1 MASRFLSGKCTP
13 WLLAL
18 ALWLPC
24 ASTVFAQAC
33 TNTVSPATLPN
44 GTIGMPYSQTIAA
57 SGPAPNT
64 FVVSA
69 GTLPPGLSLAASG
82 ILGGTPTSASISNFT
97 ITATDST
104 GCPGTQPYTVTVA
117 SPIITLAP
125 PALPGGTAGVPYSQ
139 TVTAS
144 GGTAPYSFAVAT
156 GSLPPGLAL
165 AVGGGIS
172 GTPTKT
178 GTYGFTIAATD
189 AFGSSGAQSYSIVVA
204 APAITLTPPTLPSGT
219 TGVPY
224 SQALTANGG
233 SSPYT
238 FAVTTG
244 GLPTGLLLTS
254 AGGLSGT
261 PTTAGTYGFTITAT
275 DAFGSTGAKLNSVTV
290 VAPAI
295 ILSPSTLPGGTTG
308 VPYSQS
314 VTASGGTTP
323 YNFAVT
329 AGSLPIGL
337 ALTGSGVLSG
347 TPTVAGTY
355 GFTITATD
363 AFGSTG
369 AQAYSVVVVAPT
381 IVLAPAVLP
390 AGQAG
395 SAYSQTLTASGG
407 IGPYSF
413 AVSAGTLPT
422 GLILAANGTL
432 SGIPTAAG
440 APTFTI
446 TATDS
451 KGVIGSR
458 SYALTIA
465 NGPVPVAVSKQ
476 VSTQM
481 DIPVQVDLTLGASGG
496 PFTSASVISVGPG
509 GTAVVGPGEVL
520 TFTPAR
526 GFLGSV
532 QVDFTLSNVWGPSA
546 VATIT
551 FVVGARPDPVKDPD
565 VVGIETATDSVVRIF
580 AEDPIR
586 NVDRRMDTLHDLAN
600 GCGWWISDTTR
611 SGSRGSD
618 AVGSSQSFRV
628 NGLTFGGDCP
638 TSHHLTFG
646 VALGYDRNHQ
656 DIGIRG
662 SHLDAHATSGIGY
675 GSFHPHT
682 PFFIDGSAGHQ
693 QITLRT
699 KRALSTSQAIVQ
711 GERAGEQTFSS
722 WTGGYRWKRT
732 AWEIAAYARMDVA
745 QARLNGYSEDGD
757 PSQALRYGDESIATR
772 TSTFGLRGKFKH
784 KTRWGMVEPRMRV
797 EFLHDYHSQD
807 GTSVQYVDQPDGPQ
821 YFLAPQGDGG
831 NRHVLELG
839 VVFNTRLLTLNLQ
852 YLGVYGGLYGND
864 RGWTLT
870 FQNSR

>member
-1 MASRFLSGKCTP
+1 M
-13 WLLAL
+13 LAL

-24 ASTVFAQAC
+24 AGTVFAQSC
-33 TNTVSPATLPN
+33 SNTVSPATLPN
-44 GTIGMPYSQTIAA
+44 GMIGVPYSQTIAA
-57 SGPAPNT
+57 SGAAPNT

-69 GTLPPGLSLAASG
+69 GTLPAGLALAVNGTLS
-82 ILGGTPTSASISNFT
+82 GTPTTASTSNFT
-97 ITATDST
+97 VTATDST
-104 GCPGTQPYTVTVA
+104 GCPGTQPYTVAVA
-117 SPIITLAP
+117 SPVITVAP

-144 GGTAPYSFAVAT
+144 GGTAPYSFAVTT
-156 GSLPPGLAL
+156 GSMPTGLAL
-165 AVGGGIS
+165 AGTGGIS
-172 GTPTKT
+172 GTPTKS
-178 GTYGFTIAATD
+178 GTYGFTITATD
-189 AFGSSGAQSYSIVVA
+189 AFGSIGAQAYSVVVA
-204 APAITLTPPTLPSGT
+204 APAITLAPPTLPGGT

-224 SQALTANGG
+224 SQTVSASGG
-233 SSPYT
+233 SAPYT
-238 FAVTTG
+238 FALTTG
-244 GLPTGLLLTS
+244 SFPTGLSMTS
-254 AGGLSGT
+254 AGVVSGS
-261 PTTAGTYGFTITAT
+261 PTAAGTYGFTITAT
-275 DAFGSTGAKLNSVTV
+275 DAFGSSGAQLYSVTIA
-290 VAPAI
+290 APAI

-308 VPYSQS
+308 VPYSQA
-314 VTASGGTTP
+314 VTAIGGTTP

-329 AGSLPIGL
+329 AGSLPTGL
-337 ALTGSGVLSG
+337 SLTSAGVLSG
-347 TPTVAGTY
+347 TPTVAGNY

-381 IVLAPAVLP
+381 IVLAPAALP

-395 SAYSQTLTASGG
+395 STYSQTVTASGG
-407 IGPYSF
+407 IGPYAF
-413 AVSAGTLPT
+413 AVTAGTLPG
-422 GLILAANGTL
+422 GLTLAPNGTL
-432 SGIPTAAG
+432 SGTPTSSG

-451 KGVIGSR
+451 KGATGSR
-458 SYALTIA
+458 SYTLAIS

-481 DIPVQVDLTLGASGG
+481 DIPVQVDLTQGASGG
-496 PFTSASVISVGPG
+496 PFTSASVTSVGSG
-509 GTAVVGPGEVL
+509 GTAAVGPGEIL

-546 VATIT
+546 VASIT

-618 AVGSSQSFRV
+618 AVGSSQSFHV

-675 GSFHPHT
+675 GSFHPHL

-699 KRALSTSQAIVQ
+699 KRALPASQVNVQ
-711 GERAGEQTFSS
+711 GERVGEQTFSS

-745 QARLNGYSEDGD
+745 QARLDGYSEDGD

-772 TSTFGLRGKFKH
+772 TRTFGLRGKFRH

-797 EFLHDYHSQD
+797 EFLHDFHSQD

-864 RGWTLT
+864 RAWTLT